1 MKKSNY
7 SIPKV
12 FSSEDLSKSWYVHFR
27 FEGKQFRYKF
37 GINYITNYK
46 KRLTEANDLRDALE
60 QKLREGWNPNVP
72 EIEST
77 RPSFSICEALDFA
90 IEKKTPNISKK
101 TLSGYNGTIKF
112 VKEAIVDLE
121 FSSLPIQETKRIHIK
136 HIIEKAKEQRKWSN
150 NAFNKHLNHFKAI
163 LSELIQWDVIEN
175 NPAYKI
181 NNLVVADSDANIPA
195 APADVQKIKNE
206 LALKH
211 PDFFNFVL
219 TIYHTGIRP
228 EEILKIR
235 LSMVDLNKS
244 QIVLPPEITKTNKKR
259 IVPINKHLLEFYKE
273 MDFGYLPDDF
283 FLFGSFRKPGKGNI
297 GKFKDF
303 IPGPTHINRDTATR
317 RWEKIVKIGL
327 GIEMNMYAMK
337 HLGANDKILAGMSM
351 DALKDLF
358 GHTSKLTTEVYATKI
373 KEVRRNEIMEK
384 SPAF

>member
-27 FEGKQFRYKF
+27 YQGKQFRFKN
-37 GINYITNYK
+37 GINYIDNFT
-46 KRLTEANDLRDALE
+46 KREFVANALRDALE
-60 QKLREGWNPNVP
+60 KNLREGWNPNIP

-77 RPSFSICEALDFA
+77 KPNFTICEAIDFA
-90 IEKKTPNISKK
+90 IEKKTPNIGKK

-112 VKEAIVDLE
+112 IKAAINALE
-121 FSSLPIQETKRIHIK
+121 FTNLPIQDTKRIHIK

-150 NAFNKHLNHFKAI
+150 NAYNKHLNHFKAV
-163 LSELIQWDVIEN
+163 LSELIQWDVIES

-181 NNLVVADSDANIPA
+181 NNLAVADSDANIPA
-195 APADVQKIKNE
+195 SPEDVQKIKTE
-206 LALKH
+206 LAFKH
-211 PDFFNFVL
+211 PDFFNFIV

-228 EEILKIR
+228 EEILKIK
-235 LSMVDLNKS
+235 LSMVDIEKS
-244 QIVLPPEITKTNKKR
+244 QIVLPAEITKTNKKR
-259 IVPINKHLLEFYKE
+259 IVPINQHLIEFYKE
-273 MDFGYLPDDF
+273 IDFYYLPKDF
-283 FLFGSFRKPGKGNI
+283 YLFGSFREPGKGNI

-303 IPGPTHINRDTATR
+303 ISGPTHINRDTATR
-317 RWEKIVKIGL
+317 RWETIVKKGL
-327 GIEMNMYAMK
+327 GIDMNMYAMK

-373 KEVRRNEIMEK
+373 KEVRRKEIMEK